1 MKPKTGKDLN
11 KKSNDKVKSE
21 SDDETDKELEL
32 VLDYDSSDEMIKE
45 VEKVIRKNKP
55 KVEKTDEEDKG
66 VVKQEVVKKV
76 VTGEA
81 FKKLEK
87 KQKKTWSHIIRLF

>member
-11 KKSNDKVKSE
+11 KKSNDKVKNE

-32 VLDYDSSDEMIKE
+32 VLDYDSSEEMIKE
-45 VEKVIRKNKP
+45 VEKVIRKKKP

-66 VVKQEVVKKV
+66 VIKQEVVKKV

-87 KQKKTWSHIIRLF
+87 KRKKTWSHIIRLF

>member
-1 MKPKTGKDLN
+1 
-11 KKSNDKVKSE
+11 
-21 SDDETDKELEL
+21 
-32 VLDYDSSDEMIKE
+32 MIKE
-45 VEKVIRKNKP
+45 DEKAIRKNKP

-66 VVKQEVVKKV
+66 VIKQEVVKKV

-87 KQKKTWSHIIRLF
+87 KAKKNLEPHH

>member
-1 MKPKTGKDLN
+1 MKPKTVKDLN
-11 KKSNDKVKSE
+11 KKSNDKVKNE

-66 VVKQEVVKKV
+66 FIKQEVVKKV

-87 KQKKTWSHIIRLF
+87 KAKKTWSHIIRLF

>member
-1 MKPKTGKDLN
+1 M
-11 KKSNDKVKSE
+11 V
-21 SDDETDKELEL
+21 
-32 VLDYDSSDEMIKE
+32 KE

-55 KVEKTDEEDKG
+55 KVEKTDEDKG

-81 FKKLEK
+81 FIKLEEK
-87 KQKKTWSHIIRLF
+87 SEKTWSYIIRLFQ

>member
-11 KKSNDKVKSE
+11 KKSNDKVKNE

-32 VLDYDSSDEMIKE
+32 VLDYDSSEEMIKE

-66 VVKQEVVKKV
+66 VIKQEVVKKV

-87 KQKKTWSHIIRLF
+87 KRKKTWSHIIRLF